1 MFCHHHHLKLSMF
14 KNQRLHFVPQSEN
27 KTLSI
32 IHVLP
37 ESPPFTTSYITWLGN
52 IFNMSFFFFFNH
64 SHSLWLVIL
73 CFVFVFFCFLQTLLF
88 SSWILLGSF
97 ITWSSLYSNLKGQD
111 TFDKS
116 KSLWQGSLSREC
128 EHKSLNA
135 GESLACSRAERV
147 SMAKMK

>member
-52 IFNMSFFFFFNH
+52 IFNMSFFFFLITHIH
-64 SHSLWLVIL
+64 SGWLFYAL
-73 CFVFVFFCFLQTLLF
+73 FLF
-88 SSWILLGSF
+88 SSVFSKLSYFLAESF
-97 ITWSSLYSNLKGQD
+97 LVASSPEAPSTPISKDRIRLIRAKVYGRVLYQ
-111 TFDKS
+111 
-116 KSLWQGSLSREC
+116 
-128 EHKSLNA
+128 
-135 GESLACSRAERV
+135 ESVNTKALMQERA
-147 SMAKMK
+147 